1 MNLNLSITILY
12 TQKSCTEILPVITA
26 VLYKSKG
33 TSMKQ
38 YKILKNSI
46 NVEGKLHYLSSLQC
60 STMQLRYRIGTGA
73 CLIFGTSVYSLESY
87 IEPCLQRHSSEYT
100 ANSKLKTTK
109 PRISRSNGYME
120 NKSMKNGT
128 SQYT

>member
-87 IEPCLQRHSSEYT
+87 IEHCLQRHPSENT
-100 ANSKLKTTK
+100 AIQNSKLQNLEFQGRT
-109 PRISRSNGYME
+109 
-120 NKSMKNGT
+120 GT
-128 SQYT
+128 WKINR